1 MAKANQLNE
10 ATFEDVVMASLAAGP
25 LYTARDASHF
35 DAATLLDAEELWR
48 YVEVTQPKELAKLH
62 KQFPDSPRNALAAHV
77 TGLIEKRGTLE
88 VLRNGVSFSGINL
101 QLAYFRPSADGNG
114 EHKAQYESNRFTVM
128 RQVHFSTRTPDQ
140 SADVII
146 LLNGLPIVSVELKNH
161 FTNQNVQHAIAQYR
175 RRDKNEP
182 FWKRCLVH
190 FAVDDDAAYMS
201 TQIIGAGTAFL
212 PFNRDTHNPIIQD
225 HFASSYLWS
234 EFTDEDGEVQ
244 PGIWQADSLLLLIQN
259 YLHSERDEKTGKE
272 KFIFPRFHQ
281 YQVVRKLL
289 SHAKSH
295 GSGNNYLVQHSAG
308 SGKSNSIAWLAH
320 QLANLC
326 GADHQPVFDSVIV
339 ITDRRVLD
347 KQLQNTI
354 KQFEKIKGVVTPI
367 RNGAKQLT
375 QALARGD
382 KIIISTLQ
390 KFGFVGELAK
400 MSGKRFAVVVDE
412 AHSSQ
417 TGEGVKELKLV
428 LTSDE
433 DLQKALERDDEGEEL
448 DPIELEL
455 EKIQKA
461 RQKLPHLSFFAFTAT
476 PKDKTLELFGVPD
489 KSVKKGFRPFHQY
502 TMSQAISEG
511 FILDVL
517 ESYTTYKTYFELIE
531 NEKADGEK
539 EVEKLKARR
548 LMLKYVDQHEFAI
561 RRKAHIIVDHFTRNT
576 SHKIAGQARAMVV
589 THSRAH
595 AVRYKQELDNVIR
608 EQRLGFGVLVA
619 FSGTVTIN
627 EQKYTE
633 ENMNPP
639 GTGDI
644 AEAFKNPVQRILVVA
659 NKYQTG
665 FDQPLLHTMYVDKK
679 LGGVAAVQTLSR
691 LNRTFAPLKQDTMVL
706 DFVNEQDVIQAS
718 FQDYYQRTGLDGATD
733 PNKLSNLK
741 YSLEK
746 MDVFTPEDV
755 AEFVELFVA
764 GKVKSEKLQPFFQRI
779 VTGKDSDGHIVRNSY
794 YDNLAAAHRDS
805 KDYAKLKAEARDKFR
820 KEMSRYVKQYSFISQ
835 IMTFTDISLEK
846 FYLFAK
852 LLLRQLPYEI
862 QTLPLEVIE
871 MIDMDKYRVQEEQN
885 GRISL
890 RDEDGTLQPS
900 TDDGHRSGEV
910 EKEKLKL
917 IVKKLNEDFGIPF
930 EEADR
935 VINALK
941 ATLEKDEALRAA
953 FRTNSI
959 DFLRKQKLQD
969 SIKEAFLSN
978 ADEFLSFM
986 SKIETDTGFG
996 KFFNSEMLK
1005 WYEDC
1010 VKTENLTEV

>member
-1 MAKANQLNE
+1 MSFTRKNSLSE
-10 ATFEDVVMASLAAGP
+10 AAFEDVVMEALAASQ

-35 DAATLLDAEELWR
+35 DAATLLDAEQLWGFI
-48 YVEVTQPKELAKLH
+48 EATQPKELAKLH
-62 KQFPDSPRNALAAHV
+62 KQFPDAPREALAAHV
-77 TGLIEKRGTLE
+77 TGLIQKRGTLE

-101 QLAYFRPSADGNG
+101 QLAYFRPSAGGNQ
-114 EHKAQYESNRFTVM
+114 EHQARYEGNRFAVM
-128 RQVHFSTRTPDQ
+128 RQVHFSTKTPDQ
-140 SADVII
+140 SADVVIV
-146 LLNGLPIVSVELKNH
+146 LNGLPIVSVELKNH

-201 TQIIGAGTAFL
+201 TQIAGADTAFL
-212 PFNRDTHNPIIQD
+212 PFNRDTHNPIIEG
-225 HFASSYLWS
+225 HFSSSYLWS
-234 EFTDEDGEVQ
+234 GFTDETGEVQ

-259 YLHSERDEKTGKE
+259 YLHFERDEKTGKE

-289 SHAKSH
+289 AHAKAF
-295 GSGNNYLVQHSAG
+295 GSGHNYLVQHSAG

-326 GADHQPVFDSVIV
+326 GADGQPVFDSVIV

-347 KQLQNTI
+347 KQLQDTI

-367 RNGAKQLT
+367 RSGAKQLT
-375 QALARGD
+375 QALVRGD

-417 TGEGVKELKLV
+417 TGEGVKDLKLV

-433 DLQKALERDDEGEEL
+433 DLQKALDKDDEGEEL
-448 DPIELEL
+448 DPIESEL

-502 TMSQAISEG
+502 TMRQAIAEG

-561 RRKAHIIVDHFTRNT
+561 KRKAHIIVDHFTRT
-576 SHKIAGQARAMVV
+576 TAHKIAGQAKAMVV

-595 AVRYKQELDNVIR
+595 AVRYKQELDIVVR
-608 EQRLGFGVLVA
+608 EQGLGFGVLVA
-619 FSGTVTIN
+619 FSGTVIIN

-644 AEAFKNPVQRILVVA
+644 AEAFKNPAQRILVVA

-691 LNRTFAPLKQDTMVL
+691 LNRTYPPLKQDTMVL
-706 DFVNEQDVIQAS
+706 DFVNEQDDIQAS
-718 FQDYYQRTGLDGATD
+718 FQDYYQRTELEGATD
-733 PNKLSNLK
+733 PNKLYNLI
-741 YSLEK
+741 YTLEQ
-746 MDVFTPEDV
+746 MHVFTPGDV
-755 AEFVELFVA
+755 AEFVELFVVK
-764 GKVKSEKLQPFFQRI
+764 KVKSEKLQPFFKRI
-779 VTGKDSDGHIVRNSY
+779 VDAGY
-794 YDNLAAAHRDS
+794 ENLASERKGE
-805 KDYAKLKAEARDKFR
+805 KDYEKLKFEAKDKFR
-820 KEMSRYVKQYSFISQ
+820 KETARYVKQYSFVSQ
-835 IMTFTDISLEK
+835 IMTFTDTGLEK

-852 LLLRQLPYEI
+852 LLLRQLPYEK
-862 QTLPLEVIE
+862 QTLPLEVIG
-871 MIDMDKYRVQEEQN
+871 MIDMDKYRVQQEQN
-885 GRISL
+885 GYIVL
-890 RDEDGTLQPS
+890 KDEDGILESS
-900 TDDGHRSGEV
+900 TDDGHRGGES

-935 VINALK
+935 VMNAIK
-941 ATLEKDEALRAA
+941 AKLEGDDALRAA
-953 FRTNSI
+953 FKTNSI
-959 DFLRKQKLQD
+959 EFLRKQKLQD

-978 ADEFLSFM
+978 ADEFLNFM
-986 SKIETDTGFG
+986 SKTETDTGFG
-996 KFFNSEMLK
+996 KFFFSEMFK
-1005 WYEDC
+1005 WYEDST
-1010 VKTENLTEV
+1010 KAGKSPSRD

>member
-1 MAKANQLNE
+1 MVQINPLSE
-10 ATFEDVVMASLAAGP
+10 AAFEDVVMEALAASP

-35 DAATLLDAEELWR
+35 DAATLLDAEQLWGFI
-48 YVEVTQPKELAKLH
+48 EATQPKELAKLH
-62 KQFPDSPRNALAAHV
+62 KQFPEAPREALAAHV
-77 TGLIEKRGTLE
+77 TGLIQKRGTLE

-101 QLAYFRPSADGNG
+101 QLAYFRPSAGGNE
-114 EHKAQYESNRFTVM
+114 EHQARYQGNRFAVM

-140 SADVII
+140 SADVVI

-190 FAVDDDAAYMS
+190 FAVDDDAAYMC
-201 TQIIGAGTAFL
+201 TQIAGADTAFL
-212 PFNRDTHNPIIQD
+212 PFNRDTHNPIIEG
-225 HFASSYLWS
+225 HFSSSYLWDD
-234 EFTDEDGEVQ
+234 FIDEDGEVQ

-259 YLHSERDEKTGKE
+259 YLHFERDEKTGKE

-281 YQVVRKLL
+281 NQVVRKLL
-289 SHAKSH
+289 AHAKAH
-295 GSGNNYLVQHSAG
+295 GSGHNYLVQHSAG

-326 GADHQPVFDSVIV
+326 GADGQPVFDSVIV

-347 KQLQNTI
+347 KQLQDTI

-367 RNGAKQLT
+367 RSGAKQLA

-417 TGEGVKELKLV
+417 AGEGVKDLKLV

-433 DLQKALERDDEGEEL
+433 DLQKALDKDDEGKDE
-448 DPIELEL
+448 DPIESEL

-502 TMSQAISEG
+502 TMRQAIAEG

-561 RRKAHIIVDHFTRNT
+561 KRKAHIIVDHFTRNT
-576 SHKIAGQARAMVV
+576 AHKIAGQAKAMVV

-595 AVRYKQELDNVIR
+595 AVRYKQELDIVVR
-608 EQRLGFGVLVA
+608 EQGLGFGVLVA
-619 FSGTVTIN
+619 FSGTVIIN

-659 NKYQTG
+659 SKYQTG

-691 LNRTFAPLKQDTMVL
+691 LNRTCPPLKQDTMVL
-706 DFVNEQDVIQAS
+706 DFVNEQKVIQAS
-718 FQDYYQRTGLDGATD
+718 FQDYYQRTELEGATD
-733 PNKLSNLK
+733 PDKLYNLK
-741 YSLEK
+741 YTLEQ
-746 MDVFTPEDV
+746 MHVFTPEDV
-755 AEFVELFVA
+755 AEFVELFIVK
-764 GKVKSEKLQPFFQRI
+764 KVKSEKLQPFFQRI
-779 VTGKDSDGHIVRNSY
+779 VNTG
-794 YDNLAAAHRDS
+794 YDNLASEHKGT
-805 KDYAKLKAEARDKFR
+805 KDYEKLKAEARDKFR
-820 KEMSRYVKQYSFISQ
+820 KETARYVKQYSFISQ
-835 IMTFTDISLEK
+835 IMTFTDTGLEK

-852 LLLRQLPYEI
+852 LLLRQLPYEK
-862 QTLPLEVIE
+862 QTLPLEVIG
-871 MIDMDKYRVQEEQN
+871 MIDMDKYRVQQEQN
-885 GRISL
+885 GYIVL
-890 RDEDGTLQPS
+890 KDEDGILEPS
-900 TDDGHRSGEV
+900 PDDGHRGGEA

-935 VINALK
+935 VINAIK
-941 ATLEKDEALRAA
+941 VKLEEDDALRAA
-953 FRTNSI
+953 FKTNSI
-959 DFLRKQKLQD
+959 EFLRRQKLQD

-978 ADEFLSFM
+978 ADEFLNFM

-996 KFFNSEMLK
+996 KFFNAEMFK
-1005 WYEDC
+1005 WYEDST
-1010 VKTENLTEV
+1010 KAGNPPAA